1 MLLFRMIKDH
11 FSS

>member
-1 MLLFRMIKDH
+1 VLLFRIIKDH